1 MYIDNQKFLRNWM
14 EYFNLL
20 EDNFWTVKEH
30 NSVTTMYEDLASL
43 AVRNGAK
50 MEDSRVPLADET
62 TYALFKFKWIL
73 SVWFVHEF

>member
-1 MYIDNQKFLRNWM
+1 M

-30 NSVTTMYEDLASL
+30 NSVATMYEDLASL

-50 MEDSRVPLADET
+50 MEDAHVP
-62 TYALFKFKWIL
+62 YSWWKNIRPFQI
-73 SVWFVHEF
+73 